1 MNQLATRDNGA
12 MTAEQVALVKRTIA
26 KGATDDE
33 LALFVQVA
41 NRTGLDPF
49 ARQIYAVKRWD
60 SRERREVMQ
69 VQISIDGARLTAERS
84 GQYAGQI
91 GPLWTDDGETWR
103 EVWLESKPPR
113 AAKVAV
119 LRRDFDQPLWAVA
132 TWDQYVQTTKD
143 GKTSHMWAQFGP
155 LMLAKCAEMLALRRA
170 FPAELSGLYSAEEM
184 AQATPAEVID
194 VTPVEPS
201 KRSRQAKPELELL
214 PAPEPAGDTLYD
226 GGAFTAEQVDKWH
239 SSPPVEPVTGSEA
252 HEEHASIKLACLA
265 AIEARDKTQI
275 PALRKRVGKLAAGFH
290 REGAERWLALTTVIL
305 DGGSIPDAKLDIV
318 KAKIFAMPD
327 DTEHRDTAIGILAAR
342 ETS

>member
-1 MNQLATRDNGA
+1 MSEFKPKDHMLDIQGKDYLPVAPRVLWARGDHPDWGISTDVVWIGETAYMRATVADCDGRVLATGHKMVNPNRRGPGA
-12 MTAEQVALVKRTIA
+12 QYPVESAET
-26 KGATDDE
+26 GAIGRA
-33 LALFVQVA
+33 LALCGYGTLA
-41 NRTGLDPF
+41 GDLD
-49 ARQIYAVKRWD
+49 
-60 SRERREVMQ
+60 E
-69 VQISIDGARLTAERS
+69 
-84 GQYAGQI
+84 
-91 GPLWTDDGETWR
+91 GE
-103 EVWLESKPPR
+103 EI
-113 AAKVAV
+113 A
-119 LRRDFDQPLWAVA
+119 D
-132 TWDQYVQTTKD
+132 
-143 GKTSHMWAQFGP
+143 
-155 LMLAKCAEMLALRRA
+155 
-170 FPAELSGLYSAEEM
+170 
-184 AQATPAEVID
+184 
-194 VTPVEPS
+194 TPVER
-201 KRSRQAKPELELL
+201 KGKPK
-214 PAPEPAGDTLYD
+214 AEPKPDTLHD